1 MESPACNTEGEPKM
15 EVKNMV
21 RLKIGYVST
30 SQLSFPGD
38 KQSAVHASVEGLKKL
53 AQQWDF
59 DLYVYEKT
67 VITEQDALNAREVLQ
82 VEHVD
87 LIMLQCTSFAAGL
100 VVSTLARTKDARLGL
115 WAIPEMRSSGV
126 VSYNSL
132 CGINMYSAIVSH
144 YLKEY
149 DIPTKWFYGTVDDA
163 QFLRRFRITVTALRA
178 IKKMQHA
185 NIALIGGIAP
195 GFNDLYDDERKLLKL
210 FDGMRINRLHEYGEL
225 KDLAMRLPQ
234 DEVDAKIAQL
244 NAEACAKNE
253 AIDHQIHTRGCA
265 DAEGKMSL
273 MEVNARFALAYERFT
288 EKYGYDALAISCW
301 PKFQD
306 DYLFSVCAVVGE
318 LNDKGVVAGCEGD
331 LTSTVSMLL
340 LSYLADD
347 ITMLMD
353 MSAIDTN
360 DDSVQMWH
368 CGPASKRFCQKNGY
382 QYSLNYSGKDHKG
395 ADLDHA
401 LGTGI
406 VRDMV
411 FDAGKATTARLTGE
425 MDSMFVATGRFLDS
439 GKDTYCGSRG
449 WLGELELN
457 REPISAL
464 DFFNTVMVR
473 GFQHHFPIVMGDY
486 SEELMEVMSWLKLRP
501 VRKVK
506 YENYLQRE
514 F

>member
-1 MESPACNTEGEPKM
+1 
-15 EVKNMV
+15 MV

-38 KQSAVHASVEGLKKL
+38 KKSAVRVSTVGLERL
-53 AQQWDF
+53 AEQWDF
-59 DLYVYEKT
+59 DLYIYPET
-67 VITEQDALNAREVLQ
+67 VITEDDALRARTVLEEEQ
-82 VEHVD
+82 ID
-87 LIMLQCTSFAAGL
+87 FLLLQCTSFAAGL
-100 VVSTLARTKDARLGL
+100 VVSTLARTKGARLGL
-115 WAIPEMRSSGV
+115 WAIPEMRNSGI

-132 CGINMYSAIVSH
+132 CGIHMYSAIVAH
-144 YLKEY
+144 YLKDY
-149 DIPTKWFYGTVDDA
+149 DIATKWFFGTPDEP
-163 QFLRRFRITVTALRA
+163 QFRRRFAVTVAALRA
-178 IKKMQHA
+178 IKKMQHS

-210 FDGMRINRLHEYGEL
+210 FDGMRINRLHEYSEI
-225 KDLAMRLPQ
+225 KDIAMSLPQ
-234 DEVDAKIAQL
+234 EVVDRKVAAL
-244 NAEACAKNE
+244 EAEAAPINE
-253 AIDHQIHTRGCA
+253 AVRQQLHSKGCA
-265 DAEGKMSL
+265 DPEGKMTL
-273 MEVNARFALAYERFT
+273 MEVNARFALAYERFV
-288 EKYGYDALAISCW
+288 EKYHYDALAISCW

-340 LSYLADD
+340 LSYIAND

-353 MSAIDTN
+353 LSAIDTN

-368 CGPASKRFCQKNGY
+368 CGPASRRFCRKNGY
-382 QYSLNYSGKDHKG
+382 SYSLNYSGKDHKG

-401 LGTGI
+401 VGTGV

-411 FDAGKATTARLTGE
+411 FDEGVVTTARLTGE
-425 MDSMFVATGRFLDS
+425 MDSMLVATGRFLDAD
-439 GKDTYCGSRG
+439 KQTYNGSRG
-449 WLGELELN
+449 WMGELALN

-464 DFFNTVMVR
+464 DFFNTLMVR
-473 GFQHHFPIVMGDY
+473 GFQHHFPLVMGDW
-486 SEELMEVMSWLKLRP
+486 SEELMEVMSWLKLKP
-501 VRKVK
+501 LTKVP